1 MKQSKMLKCAG
12 NEDAITMKADD
23 AGDVVAF
30 LFESPGT
37 SIHNEGVTDARAA
50 KDDDAKRQTMTT
62 RESQRRMTD
71 DEARPG

>member
-37 SIHNEGVTDARAA
+37 SIHTEGATDAREA
-50 KDDDAKRQTMTT
+50 KDDDANRQMTTT

-71 DEARPG
+71 DKDQPG

>member
-50 KDDDAKRQTMTT
+50 KDDDAKRQTTTT

-71 DEARPG
+71 DEDRPG